1 VGEFEKFRALGIA
14 PMKMKR
20 AGDPREFDVEVISR
34 DGAAVRI
41 RIGQSEIAA
50 EFAPSAAG
58 GGTITID
65 GQRYPIFAVRRKDS
79 IVVSVGPASF
89 EFKSADDSS
98 HRRAR
103 GLAAPEI
110 VAPMPGKV
118 LRVLVKDGDI
128 VEAGQPLITIEA
140 MKMETTLAAE
150 SAAIVRRVRVA
161 AGQTVDHGAVLI
173 DLSPAPASST
183 PESAPRAS

>member
-1 VGEFEKFRALGIA
+1 
-14 PMKMKR
+14 MKLKR
-20 AGDPREFDVEVISR
+20 AGDPRDFDVELISR
-34 DGAAVRI
+34 DGAAVRM
-41 RIGQSEIAA
+41 RIGQNEIAA
-50 EFAPSAAG
+50 EFAPSATG
-58 GGTITID
+58 GGTLTID
-65 GQRYPIFAVRRKDS
+65 GRRFPIFGARRKDS
-79 IVVSVGPASF
+79 ILVSVGPASF
-89 EFKSADDSS
+89 EFKSAEDSS
-98 HRRAR
+98 PRRAR

-128 VEAGQPLITIEA
+128 VEAGQPLIVIEA

-150 SAAIVRRVRVA
+150 STAVIKHVRVV

-173 DLSPAPASST
+173 DLSPPPASSA